1 MKCLRAQAVQ
11 RAPGAPPSATAPT
24 TGSERVIPLVAS
36 SEAIDS
42 FNEIV
47 DQATWKLDRFA
58 KNPIALWQHA
68 PWEPPVGFYRN
79 VRVEQNELRADLVLY
94 TGDVNPESER
104 IWKRYQQGGPVAFS
118 VGFDP
123 GRAEDTEVDGKK
135 IRRLFDN
142 DLTEISVVTIGA
154 NPDAVAAARKSARAF
169 LSRTQPRPRPAS
181 RAKTRKDKDKPMGL
195 KELFGEKGIT
205 PEEVAAKADMPI
217 ETLTALMDGGAPDE
231 AQAEALAKALGMGV
245 SDLLPLLV
253 ADEEEEEAEGE
264 QMSAKALLKLL
275 GVKTMAEAAVK
286 VKAMQDNGTE
296 GGDLKARLARLE
308 KTHAQRERD
317 EILTAA
323 RRDGRLTPARE
334 KKNAAFIAGL
344 STSLLKTYLQT
355 LEPAVGQLGAASAPT
370 TPATHDRDMPSDA
383 DLEAAAKAAGLPVD
397 RLKKSRD
404 LVAQRNAVR

>member
-1 MKCLRAQAVQ
+1 MKRLRAQAVQ
-11 RAPGAPPSATAPT
+11 RAPGAPSSSTAPSS
-24 TGSERVIPLVAS
+24 GGERVIPLVAS

-94 TGDVNPESER
+94 TGDVAPEADR

-123 GRAEDTEVDGKK
+123 GRAEDTDVGGKK

-169 LSRTQPRPRPAS
+169 LSRTQPRPAS
-181 RAKTRKDKDKPMGL
+181 RAKTRKDKPMGL
-195 KELFGEKGIT
+195 KELFGEKGLT
-205 PEEVAAKADMPI
+205 PEDVAAKADMPL
-217 ETLTALMDGGAPDE
+217 ETLTALMDGQTPDE
-231 AQAEALAKALGMGV
+231 AQADALAKALGMGV

-286 VKAMQDNGTE
+286 VKAMQDNGTA

-308 KTHAQRERD
+308 KTHAERERD

-344 STSLLKTYLQT
+344 STSLLKTYLST
-355 LEPAVGQLGAASAPT
+355 LEPAVGQLAPASLPT
-370 TPATHDRDMPSDA
+370 APATHDRDMPSDA
-383 DLEAAAKAAGLPVD
+383 DLESAAKAAGLPIE

-404 LVAQRNAVR
+404 LVAQRNAAR

>member
-1 MKCLRAQAVQ
+1 VKRLRAQAVQ
-11 RAPGAPPSATAPT
+11 RAPGTVAPSTPAAVD
-24 TGSERVIPLVAS
+24 GERVIPLVAS

-79 VRVEQNELRADLVLY
+79 VRVEESELRADLVLY
-94 TGDVNPESER
+94 TGDVAPEADR
-104 IWKRYQQGGPVAFS
+104 IWKRYCQGGPVAFS

-123 GRAEDTEVDGKK
+123 GRAEDTDVNGKK

-169 LSRTQPRPRPAS
+169 LSRTQPRPAS
-181 RAKTRKDKDKPMGL
+181 RAKTRKDKPMGL
-195 KELFGEKGIT
+195 KELFGEKGLT
-205 PEEVAAKADMPI
+205 PEDVAAKADMPI
-217 ETLTALMDGGAPDE
+217 ETLTALMNGQAPDE
-231 AQAEALAKALGMGV
+231 AQADAIAKALGMGV

-253 ADEEEEEAEGE
+253 ADEEEEEGEGE

-308 KTHAQRERD
+308 KTHAERERD

-334 KKNAAFIAGL
+334 KKNGAFIAGL
-344 STSLLKTYLQT
+344 STSLLKTYLST
-355 LEPAVGQLGAASAPT
+355 LEPAVGQLGAASLPT
-370 TPATHDRDMPSDA
+370 NPATHDQDMPSDG
-383 DLEAAAKAAGLPVD
+383 DLEAAAKAAGLPIE

-404 LVAQRNAVR
+404 LVAQRNAAR